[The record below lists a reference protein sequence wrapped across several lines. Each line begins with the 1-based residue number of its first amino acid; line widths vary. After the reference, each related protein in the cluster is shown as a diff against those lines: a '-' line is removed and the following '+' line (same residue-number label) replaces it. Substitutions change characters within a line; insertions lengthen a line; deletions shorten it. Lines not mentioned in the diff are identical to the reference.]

1 MRHTAKSEKVVHYT
15 LCMPENASP
24 DEQERFRIAR
34 EIRGMI
40 GVLGENVAQW
50 AREWGVSRS
59 SIWNVIDGR
68 YKSAR
73 LRELIENR
81 LKRTFWK

>member
-1 MRHTAKSEKVVHYT
+1 MKGSAKPAKKMRCT
-15 LCMPENASP
+15 LYLPTDSGPHE
-24 DEQERFRIAR
+24 EERFRIAR
-34 EIRGMI
+34 EIRGTI
-40 GVLGENVAQW
+40 GILGENVAQW

-73 LRELIENR
+73 MQKLIEDR
-81 LKRTFWK
+81 LKRKFWS